1 MAQKE
6 KGKEKKDRWF
16 LKNLIAAAIVIVGL
30 TLAAQLFLSIRTRHG
45 QEIEVPDFTSKTLD
59 EAAVM
64 ASRSNF
70 RLDVTDSVFMSRL
83 PRGSIYSQ
91 KPAPGSKVKEGR
103 RILLTINATQMKKV
117 SMPDL
122 VGLSLRQARTQLQEK
137 GLVVGKLTYR
147 EDIATNNVLEQTYRG
162 KKIAP
167 GKKIECENHIDLVLG
182 LDPNNSTTYIPHLI
196 GYSFGV
202 AFDNII
208 DNSLNLGKVR
218 YDETVKTYSDT
229 LSAIVYT
236 QDPDPNSE
244 ESEESENPGT
254 VEMGTCVN
262 ISLTVSQA
270 KIAGASLKKESFD

>member
-1 MAQKE
+1 MNNRNMDKP
-6 KGKEKKDRWF
+6 KKKNRWF
-16 LKNLIAAAIVIVGL
+16 LKNLIAAAVVITVL
-30 TLAAQLFLSIRTRHG
+30 ILAAQLFLSIRTRHG
-45 QEIEVPDFTSKTLD
+45 QEIEVPDFTSKTLE
-59 EAAVM
+59 EAANM
-64 ASRSNF
+64 ASQSNF

-83 PRGSIYSQ
+83 PKGSIYSQ

-117 SMPDL
+117 SMPNL

-137 GLVVGKLTYR
+137 GLIVGKLTYK

-167 GKKIECENHIDLVLG
+167 GKKIECENRIDLVLG

-196 GYSFGV
+196 GYSYGI

-229 LSAIVYT
+229 LSAIVYF

-244 ESEESENPGT
+244 ESEESGT
-254 VEMGTCVN
+254 VEMGTTVN

-270 KIAGASLKKESFD
+270 KVAAASLKEESFD

>member
-1 MAQKE
+1 MDKP
-6 KGKEKKDRWF
+6 KKKNRWF
-16 LKNLIAAAIVIVGL
+16 LKNLIAAAVVITVL
-30 TLAAQLFLSIRTRHG
+30 ILAAQLFLSIRTRHG
-45 QEIEVPDFTSKTLD
+45 QEIEVPDFTSKTLE
-59 EAAVM
+59 EAANM
-64 ASRSNF
+64 ASQSNF

-83 PRGSIYSQ
+83 PKGSIYSQ

-117 SMPDL
+117 SMPNL

-137 GLVVGKLTYR
+137 GLIVGKLTYK

-167 GKKIECENHIDLVLG
+167 GKKIECENRIDLVLG

-196 GYSFGV
+196 GYSYGI

-229 LSAIVYT
+229 LSAIVYF

-244 ESEESENPGT
+244 ESEESGT
-254 VEMGTCVN
+254 VEMGTTVN

-270 KIAGASLKKESFD
+270 KVAAASLKEESFD

>member
-1 MAQKE
+1 MNNRNMDKP
-6 KGKEKKDRWF
+6 KKKNRWF
-16 LKNLIAAAIVIVGL
+16 LKNLIAAAVVITVL
-30 TLAAQLFLSIRTRHG
+30 ILAAQLFLSIRTRHG
-45 QEIEVPDFTSKTLD
+45 QEIEVPDFTSKTLE
-59 EAAVM
+59 EAANM
-64 ASRSNF
+64 ASQSNF

-83 PRGSIYSQ
+83 PKGSIYSQ

-117 SMPDL
+117 SMPNL

-137 GLVVGKLTYR
+137 GLIVGKLTYK

-167 GKKIECENHIDLVLG
+167 GKKIECENRIDLVLG

-196 GYSFGV
+196 GYSYGI

-229 LSAIVYT
+229 LSAIVFA

-244 ESEESENPGT
+244 ESEESGT
-254 VEMGTCVN
+254 VEMGTTVN

-270 KIAGASLKKESFD
+270 KVAAASLKEESFD